1 MAHGVGL
8 PDPENGWEVTCDVLS
23 TNTRLSRKGEGMYTG
38 GRLQRVIR
46 CKRNYSLKVG
56 APCNRNFYRPQTKL
70 RKGNVFTP
78 VCQSFCS
85 RGGGGCLPQCML
97 GYTPPSPTDAPLGRH
112 PLPSA
117 CWDTHPLPSAG
128 WDTHT
133 PCPMH
138 AGIDVAT
145 AADGTHPTGMHS
157 C

>member
-23 TNTRLSRKGEGMYTG
+23 TNTRLSRKGGGMYTG

-85 RGGGGCLPQCML
+85 RGVGVSASVHAGIHTTLPDRCPSRQ
-97 GYTPPSPTDAPLGRH
+97 TPPCPVH
-112 PLPSA
+112 
-117 CWDTHPLPSAG
+117 AG
-128 WDTHT
+128 IHT
-133 PCPMH
+133 PCPVQ
-138 AGIDVAT
+138 AGIHTPPAQYML
-145 AADGTHPTGMHS
+145 G
-157 C
+157 